1 MKSADK
7 ERKAQE
13 IATAGKAL
21 IDKAEGLLQRVV
33 LRNARLSQELKQAK
47 AELEEKLVQK
57 NR

>member
-1 MKSADK
+1 MKSANK
-7 ERKAQE
+7 EHKAQE
-13 IATAGKAL
+13 IAAAGKAL
-21 IDKAEGLLQRVV
+21 VDKAEGVLQRVI